1 MNTNLFIKRAHSPA
15 QPRNLT
21 TRRRSPVSPSL
32 RIRVNTANR
41 PLLRW
46 LRAAELAAWVEPIP
60 VAETDL
66 RVFNR

>member
-1 MNTNLFIKRAHSPA
+1 MNTTFIKRAHSPA
-15 QPRNLT
+15 QPRNIT

-32 RIRVNTANR
+32 RVQVNGANR

-46 LRAAELAAWVEPIP
+46 LRAAELAAWVDP
-60 VAETDL
+60 VPTPETDI